1 MATYTESVVPYEA
14 VLSYEKLSFDQVT
27 LTAGAGS
34 LLAGSVLG
42 KVSKRQAAAPI
53 PGAPNTTGG
62 TGTGVMTALSFGPD
76 VQVGSYLVTLLATSA
91 TAAFSVIAPD
101 GESLPNGAVGT
112 AYKSSHINFLVS
124 DGGTMTAADRYTV
137 VVTAGGTPVLVGTGS
152 GTIGS
157 MSLGKEAQLGTY
169 RIQLTSTSAT
179 SPFVVTAPDGSILP
193 NGAVATAYT
202 SSHINF
208 TLANGGTMT
217 IGDYFNF
224 VVAGYVA
231 PEMQLWDPTAVNG
244 LQVASG
250 VLVGPAIGGG
260 LANVVARC
268 AEVKSAMLQWKS
280 TVTAAQKVEAYRQ
293 LLANSVVVRS

>member
-14 VLSYEKLSFDQVT
+14 ILSYEDLSFDQVM

-34 LLAGSVLG
+34 LLPGSVLG
-42 KVSKRQAAAPI
+42 KVTKRQAAAPI
-53 PGAPNTTGG
+53 PAIVG
-62 TGTGVMTALSFGPD
+62 TGTGLMSALSCGPY
-76 VQVGSYLVTLLATSA
+76 VQVGNYLVTLLATSA
-91 TAAFSVIAPD
+91 TAAFSVVAPD
-101 GESLPNGAVGT
+101 GTSLPNGVVGT
-112 AYKSSHINFLVS
+112 AYTSSHINFLVS
-124 DGGTMTAADRYTV
+124 NGGTMTVGDRYTV
-137 VVTAGGTPVLVGTGS
+137 AVTAGGTPVLVGTGT
-152 GTIGS
+152 GTVGS
-157 MSLGKEAQLGTY
+157 FSLGKEAQLGTY
-169 RIQLTSTSAT
+169 RVQLTSTSAT

-231 PEMQLWDPTAVNG
+231 PESELWDPTAVNG
-244 LQVASG
+244 LQVATE
-250 VLVGPAIGGG
+250 VLAGAAVGGG
-260 LANVVARC
+260 LANVVARH
-268 AEVKSAMLQWKS
+268 AEVKSAMLQWKT

-293 LLANSVVVRS
+293 LLTNSVVVRG